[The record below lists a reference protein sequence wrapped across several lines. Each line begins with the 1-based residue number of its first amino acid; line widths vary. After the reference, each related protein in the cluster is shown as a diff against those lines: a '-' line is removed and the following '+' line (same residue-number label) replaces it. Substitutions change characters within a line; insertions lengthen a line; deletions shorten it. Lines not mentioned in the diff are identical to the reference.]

1 MMASYPWRDPSLR
14 ARRVPGTRMTLLRFF
29 VHRRLAALLLACMPA
44 LAWAIGDVGIV
55 AHVSGEVI
63 YAAGAPAATG
73 RPKPFMELRE
83 GDRFELA
90 AGAQLRIVYFDGGR
104 QESYSGPASLVTGAQ
119 RSAVVVGAAPKVS
132 HLPSG
137 VPQKLSQAPE
147 LIEIARL
154 GRTAAG
160 TPPAA
165 QRPAR
170 LTPQQQAEVREARD
184 TYRKLRASTVAEDIL
199 PELYLYSVLQD
210 HLLYAQMRP
219 VVAEMARRQPGSDAV
234 ALMVDY
240 VRVKTGND

>member
-1 MMASYPWRDPSLR
+1 
-14 ARRVPGTRMTLLRFF
+14 MTLLRIF
-29 VHRRLAALLLACMPA
+29 VQRRLVALLLACAPA

-55 AHVSGEVI
+55 AHVAGEVS
-63 YAAGAPAATG
+63 YAAGAPATGG

-104 QESYSGPASLVTGAQ
+104 QESYSGPASFVAGAQ
-119 RSAVVVGAAPKVS
+119 RGALVLGVAPKVS

-137 VPQKLSQAPE
+137 VPQKISQAPE

-154 GRTAAG
+154 GRTA
-160 TPPAA
+160 PAA
-165 QRPAR
+165 PSANARPAR

-184 TYRKLRASTVAEDIL
+184 TYRKLRASTIAEDIL

-240 VRVKTGND
+240 VRVKSGND